1 MADRK
6 QYVTHAKDN
15 GAILISEDVIA
26 AIAVQSLVDI
36 EGCAGING
44 KSNADMI
51 EFIGKKKWGK
61 GVKVTISEK
70 NRVSVVCN
78 VIVMYGTNVVE
89 VAAEIQKAVKLA
101 IRSTTGISAVRVHV
115 NICGIVR
122 K

>member
-101 IRSTTGISAVRVHV
+101 IRSTIGISAVRVHV
-115 NICGIVR
+115 NICGLVR

>member
-1 MADRK
+1 MAERK
-6 QYVTHAKDN
+6 QYVAHAKDN
-15 GAILISEDVIA
+15 GSILISEDVIG
-26 AIAVQSLVDI
+26 AIAIQSLVDI

-44 KSNADMI
+44 RSNLDTI

-78 VIVMYGTNVVE
+78 VIVVYGTNVVE
-89 VAAEIQKAVKLA
+89 VASEIQKTVKRA
-101 IRSTTGISAVRVHV
+101 IRSTTGISAIRVHV
-115 NICGIVR
+115 NVCGIIR